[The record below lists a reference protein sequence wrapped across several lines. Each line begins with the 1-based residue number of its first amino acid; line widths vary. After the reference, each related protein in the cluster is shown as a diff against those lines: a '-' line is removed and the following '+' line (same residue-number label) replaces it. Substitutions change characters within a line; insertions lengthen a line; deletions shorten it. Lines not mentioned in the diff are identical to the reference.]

1 MVKEHGTVLETRVWD
16 EKKLKGTEILEKL
29 NQEFYRKFN
38 YGNIYSIHLK
48 TLIKEFSENNR
59 LTQLTED
66 LIFVEQQIRNLAA
79 HEIVSITED
88 TIIKRTGFTAQQI
101 MNRIKEIFTYT
112 GIRVKN
118 SDWDAYNAMNKEII
132 SRIKSPS

>member
-1 MVKEHGTVLETRVWD
+1 M
-16 EKKLKGTEILEKL
+16 
-29 NQEFYRKFN
+29 
-38 YGNIYSIHLK
+38 
-48 TLIKEFSENNR
+48 
-59 LTQLTED
+59 
-66 LIFVEQQIRNLAA
+66 AA